1 MAFRFTDTRF
11 EPFQPTR
18 RPNVDFDFGASTAMD
33 RNRMLPQQEED
44 PYAGLMNLQDG
55 PAKKAYKDFLAE
67 PDPRKE
73 DFKPTKMN
81 RLAAILS
88 GASDGMRRG
97 AGAGF
102 ETAQGILN
110 RPYDEAMGERV
121 RRAKQLE
128 AGYKVE
134 DGDFK
139 DKVLAAKTALD
150 SKKFDATEARNER
163 RDALNEKNVNSQ
175 IAARDAEM
183 KTRGFTSGVDI
194 KGERFYQRIGAD
206 GKTPETIYTGIKVN
220 QSPEERMRDQK
231 GIINY
236 TSGVT
241 EGRQGRIFDR
251 QNAVTNRQQNERQ
264 DRTIDAARD
273 RQLTGI
279 WAGQQ
284 TQQRG
289 FDFTRGQRDS
299 NPNNQYSLQALALHN
314 VKMKMENEGLRD
326 QFTEDGLP
334 TSPEAEKA
342 LEAEIIR
349 LRQSSGSGNTPGLL
363 DPRISGM
370 SPDQ

>member
-1 MAFRFTDTRF
+1 MAFKFTDTRF

-18 RPNVDFDFGASTAMD
+18 RPNVNFDFGASTAMD
-33 RNRMLPQQEED
+33 RNRMLPQREED
-44 PYAGLMNLQDG
+44 PYAELLNLQDG

-67 PDPRKE
+67 PEPRKE

-110 RPYDEAMGERV
+110 RPYDEAMGERI

-175 IAARDAEM
+175 IAARDADM
-183 KTRGFTSGVDI
+183 KTKGFTSGVDI
-194 KGERFYQRIGAD
+194 RGERFYQRIGPD
-206 GKTPETIYTGIKVN
+206 GVTPETIYTGIKVN
-220 QSPEERMRDQK
+220 QSPEERMADQR
-231 GIINY
+231 GLAAYNSGL
-236 TSGVT
+236 TS
-241 EGRQGRIFDR
+241 
-251 QNAVTNRQQNERQ
+251 
-264 DRTIDAARD
+264 D
-273 RQLTGI
+273 RQLNYFRKTNPITSGQADRRNMFNIAATGQRQI
-279 WAGQQ
+279 SGQNF
-284 TQQRG
+284 QRG
-289 FDFTRGQRDS
+289 MFDQNPTNQFNLESLARQHAIQDNPGLEKDFDDKGRPTTPRARALLREHIELLKKDS
-299 NPNNQYSLQALALHN
+299 
-314 VKMKMENEGLRD
+314 G
-326 QFTEDGLP
+326 
-334 TSPEAEKA
+334 
-342 LEAEIIR
+342 
-349 LRQSSGSGNTPGLL
+349 TPGVG
-363 DPRISGM
+363 DPSGFRILEVI
-370 SPDQ
+370 PD